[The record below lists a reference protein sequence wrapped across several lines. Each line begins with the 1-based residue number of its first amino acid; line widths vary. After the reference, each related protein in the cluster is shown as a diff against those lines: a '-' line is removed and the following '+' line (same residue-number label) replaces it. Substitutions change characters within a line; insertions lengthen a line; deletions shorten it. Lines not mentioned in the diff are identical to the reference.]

1 MKGEDRRREMME
13 LFWGMIE
20 EAMERPELYPDHLTV
35 IALSDVF
42 KAQLFT
48 PRRLQLIKT
57 LQMGPAASIS
67 ELAKRVKRPIAS
79 VSRDLKVLH
88 AYGLVELRRSGRFKV
103 PVLTSRHIVIPLTQP
118 SAEAAPASA
127 KP

>member
-20 EAMERPELYPDHLTV
+20 EAVERPELYPDRLTV

-48 PRRLQLIKT
+48 PRRLQLIR
-57 LQMGPAASIS
+57 A
-67 ELAKRVKRPIAS
+67 
-79 VSRDLKVLH
+79 
-88 AYGLVELRRSGRFKV
+88 LV
-103 PVLTSRHIVIPLTQP
+103 
-118 SAEAAPASA
+118 
-127 KP
+127 

>member
-1 MKGEDRRREMME
+1 MKGEDKRREMME

-20 EAMERPELYPDHLTV
+20 EAVERPELYPDRLTV

-42 KAQLFT
+42 KARLFT
-48 PRRLQLIKT
+48 PGRLQLIKA
-57 LQMGPAASIS
+57 LQMRPSTSIS

-79 VSRDLKVLH
+79 VSRDLKVLR

-103 PVLTSRHIVIPLTQP
+103 PL
-118 SAEAAPASA
+118 
-127 KP
+127 